1 MKTYGPAKV
10 TNCNVA
16 SLSGSDNMERID
28 FPGRNIFRPRSFI
41 IVVGN
46 DNVGIGGCG
55 GGEWRV
61 VVEDVVASMTR
72 ELVSL
77 ISL

>member
-1 MKTYGPAKV
+1 MGWVSAIRKYCLFVPVNECVQMKTYGPAKV

-46 DNVGIGGCG
+46 DNVGIGGGG
-55 GGEWRV
+55 GGE
-61 VVEDVVASMTR
+61 
-72 ELVSL
+72 
-77 ISL
+77 